1 MDTPDS
7 YKCTCDAGY
16 ELQNDGKTCVDT
28 NECAKFPCEQTCE
41 NTPGSYFCK
50 CNSTYYDRMED
61 KHSCK
66 KLDNITPWL
75 IFTNKYYVR
84 NMSLDGTTYN
94 VVHRDLRNAVAVDFD
109 FQRQLVFF
117 ADVTGKVIYRL
128 FFGLVIC

>member
-1 MDTPDS
+1 
-7 YKCTCDAGY
+7 
-16 ELQNDGKTCVDT
+16 
-28 NECAKFPCEQTCE
+28 
-41 NTPGSYFCK
+41 
-50 CNSTYYDRMED
+50 MED